1 VAVATCPTRSI
12 FDRRRRR
19 RLTTEPHGHYFTSIL
34 RLIKDVPVLI
44 INLGTNFAPEHL
56 TELAYTQRPKLNRIE
71 LRFRPYVDK
80 GQSA

>member
-1 VAVATCPTRSI
+1 VAVATCLPRSI
-12 FDRRRRR
+12 AILVPADNRTARHF
-19 RLTTEPHGHYFTSIL
+19 FTSIL

-44 INLGTNFAPEHL
+44 INMGTNFAPEHL

-80 GQSA
+80 GEPAEM